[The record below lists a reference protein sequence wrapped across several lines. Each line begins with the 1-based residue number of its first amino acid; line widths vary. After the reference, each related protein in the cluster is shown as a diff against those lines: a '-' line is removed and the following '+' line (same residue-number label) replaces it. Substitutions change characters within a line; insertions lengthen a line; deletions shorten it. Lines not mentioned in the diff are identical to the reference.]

1 MKNDNIFKKGDR
13 VFHFVF
19 GWGSV
24 TGDSE
29 KGVCDVVFEDRKSV
43 AIPCKEIHLSFC
55 KYDLI
60 NGGLSHERSFNLEVE
75 KSSGFDLDG
84 ILNENIICNDPESFT
99 EAIKR
104 LVSEKLEE
112 LEFEPF
118 QKVLVR
124 DGQSSAWSIDLFSY
138 NTGSNDYPYKCLT
151 TCWSQCIPYEGNEHL
166 LGTSKSPEQ

>member
-55 KYDLI
+55 EYDLV
-60 NGGLSHERSFNLEVE
+60 NGGLSHERPLYFELG

-84 ILNENIICNDPESFT
+84 ILNENIICIDPESFT

-104 LVSEKLEE
+104 LVSEKLEK

-124 DGQSSAWSIDLFSY
+124 NKDCHPWRSEEHTSELQSRGQLV
-138 NTGSNDYPYKCLT
+138 C
-151 TCWSQCIPYEGNEHL
+151 
-166 LGTSKSPEQ
+166 